1 MLKTWMT
8 RMKPAAYITKK
19 ALNRRLLLIH
29 GANEGMLSKG
39 CLRNST
45 SAPTLSQSAVLAFFR
60 PLLRTGLFWF
70 CTHRVAYLR
79 HWRPISRIRLIED
92 RIPVDRFVLQFL
104 KQKRAVK
111 ALVIGRRF
119 YTAPFCA
126 DRFTWN
132 SLPLS
137 LSPILAFFNRM
148 SMFLLRF
155 ILRQNC
161 IRIAQKKKA
170 PKSLLF
176 ALKIYFCIRELRTL
190 ILFHVFNAQSI
201 SGKLFIHRCLYFLI
215 VVSGSFQFLLAHRTI
230 PIVSTN
236 DRIND
241 RIRHLLF

>member
-1 MLKTWMT
+1 
-8 RMKPAAYITKK
+8 
-19 ALNRRLLLIH
+19 
-29 GANEGMLSKG
+29 MLSKG
-39 CLRNST
+39 CPRYST

-137 LSPILAFFNRM
+137 LSPILAFPPIECQYFYCA
-148 SMFLLRF
+148 LY
-155 ILRQNC
+155 C
-161 IRIAQKKKA
+161 INSHKKRASEEA
-170 PKSLLF
+170 PD
-176 ALKIYFCIRELRTL
+176 YFCFQYFDVPSVL
-190 ILFHVFNAQSI
+190 HNAQ
-201 SGKLFIHRCLYFLI
+201 
-215 VVSGSFQFLLAHRTI
+215 
-230 PIVSTN
+230 
-236 DRIND
+236 
-241 RIRHLLF
+241 

>member
-1 MLKTWMT
+1 
-8 RMKPAAYITKK
+8 
-19 ALNRRLLLIH
+19 
-29 GANEGMLSKG
+29 MLSKG

-137 LSPILAFFNRM
+137 SSPILVFFNRM
-148 SMFLLRF
+148 SMLLLRF

-161 IRIAQKKKA
+161 IRIAKKRA
-170 PKSLLF
+170 SEE
-176 ALKIYFCIRELRTL
+176 ARRSQKIYFCIGNCERLYYFTFSTRSQYEAL
-190 ILFHVFNAQSI
+190 ISASSI
-201 SGKLFIHRCLYFLI
+201 
-215 VVSGSFQFLLAHRTI
+215 
-230 PIVSTN
+230 
-236 DRIND
+236 
-241 RIRHLLF
+241 

>member
-1 MLKTWMT
+1 M
-8 RMKPAAYITKK
+8 
-19 ALNRRLLLIH
+19 
-29 GANEGMLSKG
+29 
-39 CLRNST
+39 
-45 SAPTLSQSAVLAFFR
+45 
-60 PLLRTGLFWF
+60 
-70 CTHRVAYLR
+70 R

-119 YTAPFCA
+119 YTDPFCA

-137 LSPILAFFNRM
+137 SSPILAFFNRM

-201 SGKLFIHRCLYFLI
+201 SGQLFIYCCLYFII
-215 VVSGSFQFLLAHRTI
+215 VIASLFEVCFTRCSISVFAVDNIVYQLCCDSLFTCCGPCFQTQNADDSGS
-230 PIVSTN
+230 
-236 DRIND
+236 
-241 RIRHLLF
+241 